1 MPRLT
6 LAGRWTAYA
15 LLAAAGL
22 GAGYWLAPRDPAAP
36 VQAAAGALI
45 PERRPDFT
53 LTDLEGVPRSISEWD
68 GRPLMINFWATWCP
82 PCRREIPLLNALRA
96 EYLEQGFEVVGV
108 AVDFRDDV
116 LDYLQRTEVNYPVL
130 IGEEDGM
137 EAARSFG
144 MPGLGF
150 PFTVFTDSRG
160 RIVTLHV
167 GELHREQAE
176 VILGAV
182 QDLEAGRKDLAAAQQ
197 WIRDRKPS
205 AAKATS

>member
-1 MPRLT
+1 MHRLSPS
-6 LAGRWTAYA
+6 GRWVAYA
-15 LLAAAGL
+15 LLAFIGL
-22 GAGYWLAPRDPAAP
+22 GAGYWLAQRDPAAP
-36 VQAAAGALI
+36 VQAAADASI
-45 PERRPDFT
+45 PERRPEFT
-53 LTDLEGVPRSISEWD
+53 LDDVAGVPRSISEWD

-96 EYLEQGFEVVGV
+96 EYLDRDFEVVGV

-116 LDYLQRTEVNYPVL
+116 LDYLQRTEVDYPVL

-150 PFTVFTDSRG
+150 PFTVFTDSQG

-182 QDLEAGRKDLAAAQQ
+182 EDVEAGRKDLASARQ
-197 WIRDRKPS
+197 WIRDHKPA
-205 AAKATS
+205 AAKAAS

>member
-1 MPRLT
+1 MSRLMPSKL
-6 LAGRWTAYA
+6 LAYA
-15 LLAAAGL
+15 LLALAGL
-22 GAGYWLAPRDPAAP
+22 GAGYLLAPRDPAAP
-36 VQAAAGALI
+36 VQAAAESAI
-45 PERRPDFT
+45 PERRPEFT
-53 LTDLEGVPRSISEWD
+53 LADVHGTPRSISEWD

-96 EYLEQGFEVVGV
+96 EYLARGFEVVGV

-116 LDYLQRTEVNYPVL
+116 LDYLERTEVDYPVL

-150 PFTVFTDSRG
+150 PFTVFTDSQG

-167 GELHREQAE
+167 GELHREQAD
-176 VILGAV
+176 VILGAIE
-182 QDLEAGRKDLAAAQQ
+182 DLEAGRRDLASARQ
-197 WIRDRKPS
+197 WIRDHKPS
-205 AAKATS
+205 AAKVDS